1 MKLSGLVLIAS
12 LLTSLAL
19 TLVGGYLTIDN
30 LFTPQGN
37 LFEGVVLFSLGIIL
51 ASVIVI
57 SNNIGTTIMLF
68 KDIYTNQ
75 LEFQQKMAE
84 MYRDMKS
91 PSLPPSIK
99 DIIKDM
105 GKDGSITITNLNTGE
120 TSTTDLGEV
129 NGMSDFSKMIIKSIT
144 DAALR
149 RSEDAPVFKN
159 VNKTREQLE
168 EELAKA
174 VSNDDFETAMK
185 IRQQIKKLD
194 SPESEDNEKSE

>member
-1 MKLSGLVLIAS
+1 M
-12 LLTSLAL
+12 T
-19 TLVGGYLTIDN
+19 
-30 LFTPQGN
+30 
-37 LFEGVVLFSLGIIL
+37 
-51 ASVIVI
+51 
-57 SNNIGTTIMLF
+57 
-68 KDIYTNQ
+68 
-75 LEFQQKMAE
+75 E

-91 PSLPPSIK
+91 PSGPTSLK

-129 NGMSDFSKMIIKSIT
+129 NGMSDFSKMILKSMI
-144 DAALR
+144 DGALR
-149 RSEDAPVFKN
+149 KDGAATSKSE
-159 VNKTREQLE
+159 NKTREQLE